1 MTQEEDIHLTLL
13 ANEPVFVA
21 DIGYIRSPKLRDVI
35 KLGYSNYIEA
45 LSSLLFDKSRI
56 SGLGTIMESAFVLA
70 CYFFMQDDHFRN
82 SFSNGIRLLLHKEIE
97 LVEMEGVPY
106 FDLGDGLTLHE
117 GNFHRFQEIVKIANK
132 AELTNDE
139 EDYNPGNS
147 KAREMIEKLM
157 KGKANKPAKRPV
169 INLHSIISGLSWK
182 STSGININN
191 IFELSIY
198 QFYDGYYRLENIDHY
213 NSVVTG
219 IYTGNIDAKK
229 INMQEINW
237 TKIIY

>member
-1 MTQEEDIHLTLL
+1 MTHEEDIHLALL
-13 ANEPVFVA
+13 ANEPVFVT

-35 KLGYSNYIEA
+35 KLGYSSYMES

-56 SGLGTIMESAFVLA
+56 SGLGEVPESAFVLA
-70 CYFFMQDDHFRN
+70 CYFFMQNDHFRN
-82 SFSNGIRLLLHKEIE
+82 SFSNGIRLLLQKEIE
-97 LVEMEGVPY
+97 LVDAEKAPY
-106 FDLGDGLTLHE
+106 FHLGDGMTLHE
-117 GNFHRFQEIVKIANK
+117 GNFQRFQEIVKIANK
-132 AELTNDE
+132 AELANDK

-147 KAREMIEKLM
+147 KAKEMIEKLM
-157 KGKANKPAKRPV
+157 KGKANKPAKKPV
-169 INLHSIISGLSWK
+169 MNLHSIISGLSWK
-182 STSGININN
+182 STSGINIHN

-219 IYTGNIDAKK
+219 IYAGNIDAKK

>member
-1 MTQEEDIHLTLL
+1 MVNEEDIHLALL
-13 ANEPVFVA
+13 ANEPVFVE
-21 DIGYIRSPKLRDVI
+21 DVGYIRSPKLRDVI
-35 KLGYSNYIEA
+35 KLGYSDYMDS

-56 SGLGTIMESAFVLA
+56 SGLGEVSESAFVLV
-70 CYFFMQDDHFRN
+70 CYFFMQNDHFRS
-82 SFSNGIRLLLHKEIE
+82 SFANGIKLLLHKEIE
-97 LVEMEGVPY
+97 LVEVEGVPY

-117 GNFHRFQEIVKIANK
+117 GNFHRFQEIVKMANK
-132 AELTNDE
+132 AELANE
-139 EDYNPGNS
+139 KEDYIPGNS
-147 KAREMIEKLM
+147 KAKEMIEKLM
-157 KGKANKPAKRPV
+157 KGKANKPAKKPV

-182 STSGININN
+182 STSGIHIGN